1 MSRWLMGFLGLAFT
15 FLVAAILFGSAG
27 RWDLPMFGVYLGLWL
42 LFALITAASIDL
54 DLMKERLRPR
64 AGGKDSLPLLR
75 LLAAASLGGHWVVAG
90 LDVGRYHWSDTVPLG
105 VQVLGLI
112 GVAAALAIIR
122 WTQHVNRFFSSAMR
136 IQRDRG
142 QHVIT
147 GGPYQYVRHPGYA
160 AFILV
165 ALCSGLALGSWWS
178 LLPPFLYIVLF
189 IRRTAVEDWLLR
201 AELEGYPAYA
211 EKVRYR
217 LVPGLW

>member
-1 MSRWLMGFLGLAFT
+1 M
-15 FLVAAILFGSAG
+15 
-27 RWDLPMFGVYLGLWL
+27 
-42 LFALITAASIDL
+42 
-54 DLMKERLRPR
+54 
-64 AGGKDSLPLLR
+64 PLLR
-75 LLAAASLGGHWVVAG
+75 LLAAASLVGHWVVAG

-105 VQVLGLI
+105 VQLLGLI
-112 GVAAALAIIR
+112 GFAAAFALIR
-122 WTQHVNRFFSSAMR
+122 WAQHVNRFFSSAMR

-147 GGPYQYVRHPGYA
+147 AGPYHYVRHPGYA

-178 LLPPFLYIVLF
+178 TVPPLLFTVLF
-189 IRRTAVEDWLLR
+189 IRRTAVEDRLLQE
-201 AELEGYPAYA
+201 ELEGYSAYA

>member
-1 MSRWLMGFLGLAFT
+1 MLRWQIGSFGLAFT
-15 FLVAAILFGSAG
+15 LLIAAVLCGSAG

-42 LFALITAASIDL
+42 LFALITAAAIDL

-64 AGGKDSLPLLR
+64 AAGRDSLPLLR
-75 LLAAASLGGHWVVAG
+75 LLAAASLGGHYVVAG

-105 VQVLGLI
+105 AQVLGLI
-112 GVAAALAIIR
+112 GLAAALAIIR

-147 GGPYQYVRHPGYA
+147 AGPYQYVRHPGYA

-165 ALCSGLALGSWWS
+165 ALCSGLALGSWGS
-178 LLPPFLYIVLF
+178 LLPPLLYIGLF
-189 IRRTAVEDWLLR
+189 IRRTVVEDRLLR
-201 AELEGYPAYA
+201 EELEGYPA
-211 EKVRYR
+211 
-217 LVPGLW
+217 